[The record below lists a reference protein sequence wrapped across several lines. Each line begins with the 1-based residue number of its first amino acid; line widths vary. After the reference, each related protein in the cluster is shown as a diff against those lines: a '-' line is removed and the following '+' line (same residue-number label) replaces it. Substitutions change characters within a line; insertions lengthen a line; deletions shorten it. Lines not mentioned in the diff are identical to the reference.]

1 MMKFS
6 SVLLILLCFCF
17 INTDAYFTYSLSCQ
31 KLISIQY
38 SRRDFQFNN
47 MNSRSERNLKFNGKI
62 ILNNLEKIL
71 DKRPLNEL
79 ELYSFLDQY
88 QQEMGSRDI
97 LTLFDMLQKNFIIL
111 NNDRLST
118 IMQIFLNKPEML
130 SGENIYQIVRF
141 SKVNRSR
148 ALKDQIWDLI
158 LSKVAIDILRFVHY
172 LKFLFISDSAIYF
185 SDETT
190 SFVPNSAWSK

>member
-130 SGENIYQIVRF
+130 SGQDIYQIVRF
-141 SKVNRSR
+141 SKVIRHT

-158 LSKVAIDILRFVHY
+158 LSKVSL
-172 LKFLFISDSAIYF
+172 FLFVFYILICINISD
-185 SDETT
+185 
-190 SFVPNSAWSK
+190 